1 LNEGH
6 QCDVPNCAR
15 RREGV
20 SRQCTTHRKRWR
32 RLGHPEARRLYP
44 KDYAQERRDVA
55 ALFKANPEH
64 AGLLSALAF
73 LREWLDASARG
84 DTTQPGYTHLARL
97 HRRAVTPMAIL
108 SEVSAVWWHVARYQ
122 KPDDDRLT
130 FAMVCSMLSLAPRD
144 YVKSYHFASGERR
157 VYRDAGRVDRAAMGE
172 HLRER
177 LAPLFV
183 RVVQACEERERNARE
198 REAAEAAGF
207 AVIPTKRRHR
217 RSKTT

>member
-1 LNEGH
+1 
-6 QCDVPNCAR
+6 VPNCTR
-15 RREGV
+15 QREGV

-73 LREWLDASARG
+73 IREWLDASARG
-84 DTTQPGYTHLARL
+84 DTTQPGCIHLARL

-108 SEVSAVWWHVARYQ
+108 SEVSAVWWHVARYA

-130 FAMVCSMLSLAPRD
+130 FAMVCSMLALAPRD
-144 YVKSYHFASGERR
+144 YIKSYHFKSGERR
-157 VYRDAGRVDRAAMGE
+157 VYRDAGRVDRSAMGE

-183 RVVQACEERERNARE
+183 RVVQACEERERMAAAQ
-198 REAAEAAGF
+198 EAAERAAI
-207 AVIPTKRRHR
+207 VIPKPRKKR
-217 RSKTT
+217 KAT